1 VFDSFANGGM
11 SGRRRLVAVGI
22 VVLAASAVGAWVAAD
37 RSSASGVNL
46 GAIVLRPSQVGDG
59 YRSAVIPGGQKV
71 AGQVTLDL
79 CYYTFASEAY
89 RTARLQLGYAKSTT
103 APSVSNEVVAYRGGG
118 AATALQELRQA
129 VKDCPSTPR
138 KGPAV
143 GEQQPV
149 TWHLT
154 PLTEPDLTTQ
164 YVAVRAYVSGLV
176 NGKTRSAT
184 TFAIYQFSGNIM
196 SGVYGYGT
204 NPAATLALTVH
215 AAQQSARNL
224 G

>member
-1 VFDSFANGGM
+1 VFENSATAGM
-11 SGRRRLVAVGI
+11 SGRRRLVAVGML
-22 VVLAASAVGAWVAAD
+22 VLAASVVGAWVAAD
-37 RSSASGVNL
+37 KSGASGTSL
-46 GAIVLRPSQVGDG
+46 GAIVLRPSQIGDG
-59 YRSAVIPGGQKV
+59 YRSAVVPDGQKV

-79 CYYTFASEAY
+79 CYYTFPSEAY
-89 RTARLQLGYAKSTT
+89 RTARLQLAYAKSAS
-103 APSVSNEVVAYRGGG
+103 APAISNEVVTYGGNG
-118 AATALQELRQA
+118 AAIALQELRQA

-143 GEQQPV
+143 SEQKPV

-154 PLTEPDLTTQ
+154 AMTEPGLTGS
-164 YVAVRAYVSGLV
+164 YIAVRANVSALV
-176 NGKTRSAT
+176 DGKTRSAT
-184 TFAIYQFSGNIM
+184 TFAIYQFSGNTM
-196 SGVYGYGT
+196 SGVYGYGS